1 MVTTIK
7 LRRGT
12 TLPSTGLEVGEP
24 LFITSSGSEALHIA
38 KSSTQT
44 VKIGPI
50 RKNHVDDSVQ
60 DYLFYPTLTNNSN
73 GVVDNLNYANHFA
86 IFKSGVN
93 ETFDLCVGDLEDE
106 GDITHHE
113 FKGALRLYYG
123 NGTVDSIIC
132 SGADAT
138 NYTPLVD
145 GILLSSGNT
154 LITNVAVT
162 NIPSTWT
169 QIKYN
174 TTDKKLYADVN
185 GGSGSSVTLSK
196 FLGFYNQQRT
206 YFRVLGTEQTFVKGL
221 TVPLSSTVV
230 TSNTALGGLF
240 ATYGELIIDPAGS
253 LMANESS
260 HYKDIYNAS
269 TGEFK
274 SYAYLHLG
282 SEHTPPNTTDVNYSA
297 NLLYPSD
304 VLVPDAQYFN
314 QLPPVDGTL
323 LSTGHLYTT
332 AQTGTACPVKSTGSG
347 SNMKLYAD
355 VPLQNYTSGNDI
367 TITNNSISAV
377 NQLPFIEASVSFD
390 SVNDIIEYQQETING
405 NIIRRNYSKFVV
417 DQDSVGGN
425 TLIATIYFYINE
437 LNVENF
443 FIVHDDIDKLVLSK
457 PRIFYRNTEIPRY
470 YNNYSLTINNQQS
483 ARGDVYRFEVI
494 VNKTK
499 KDELYAV
506 LTITPIYYG

>member
-1 MVTTIK
+1 MSTTIK

-12 TLPSTGLEVGEP
+12 TLPSTGLEIGEP

-86 IFKSGVN
+86 IFKNGVD

-106 GDITHHE
+106 GDPTHHQ
-113 FKGALRLYYG
+113 FKGALCLYYG

-132 SGADAT
+132 SGADT
-138 NYTPLVD
+138 VNYTPFVN
-145 GILLSSGNT
+145 GVLLSSGNA
-154 LITNVAVT
+154 LITNIAVA

-174 TTDKKLYADVN
+174 TTDKKLYADVS

-196 FLGFYNQQRT
+196 FLGFDSQQRT
-206 YFRVLGTEQTFVKGL
+206 YFKVLGTEQTFVNGL

-260 HYKDIYNAS
+260 HYKDTYNAS

-355 VPLQNYTSGNDI
+355 VPTQTYSAGSDI
-367 TITNNSISAV
+367 SISNNTINA
-377 NQLPFIEASVSFD
+377 NDQVSFILAD
-390 SVNDIIEYQQETING
+390 VSYNNIAGRIKYIQQSTFERC
-405 NIIRRNYSKFVV
+405 RRNYSKYIIEENVV
-417 DQDSVGGN
+417 GN
-425 TLIATIYFYINE
+425 TWTLDLDFDIYD
-437 LNVENF
+437 LNVECFLILYDN
-443 FIVHDDIDKLVLSK
+443 IQKLIISSK
-457 PRIFYRNTEIPRY
+457 PKIYYRNDEIRTY
-470 YNNYSLTINNQQS
+470 YNNWSTIANQQVPPNS
-483 ARGDVYRFEVI
+483 CYRIEV
-494 VNKTK
+494 VVS
-499 KDELYAV
+499 KDENDDIYAV
-506 LTITPIYYG
+506 LTVTELSYD

>member
-1 MVTTIK
+1 MSTTIK

-12 TLPSTGLEVGEP
+12 TLPSSGLEIGEP

-44 VKIGPI
+44 VKIGPV
-50 RKNHVDDSVQ
+50 RKTATDDTLQDYEYYPTVVNSILGIVDDVKISEHFLISK
-60 DYLFYPTLTNNSN
+60 YYNNN
-73 GVVDNLNYANHFA
+73 
-86 IFKSGVN
+86 
-93 ETFDLCVGDLEDE
+93 TFDLNIGDLLDS
-106 GDITHHE
+106 GDSTHHQY
-113 FKGALRLYYG
+113 KGAIRLYYG

-132 SGADAT
+132 SGVDTT

-145 GILLSSGNT
+145 GILLSSGNA
-154 LITNVAVT
+154 LITNIAVA

-174 TTDKKLYADVN
+174 TTDKKLYADVG
-185 GGSGSSVTLSK
+185 GGSGLSVTLSK
-196 FLGFYNQQRT
+196 FLGFDNQQRT
-206 YFRVLGTEQTFVKGL
+206 YFRFLGTEQTFANGQ
-221 TVPLSSTVV
+221 TIPLSSTVV

-355 VPLQNYTSGNDI
+355 VQLQNYTPGDDI

-390 SVNDIIEYQQETING
+390 SVNDIIEYQQETSNG
-405 NIIRRNYSKFVV
+405 NIRRNYSKFVV
-417 DQDSVGGN
+417 DQDSVGVD
-425 TLIATIYFYINE
+425 TLQATIYFYIDV

-443 FIVHDDIDKLVLSK
+443 FIVHDDIRKLILLK
-457 PRIFYRNTEIPRY
+457 PKIFYRNTEISRY
-470 YNNYSLTINNQQS
+470 YNNYSLTINSQQS
-483 ARGDVYRFEVI
+483 TQGDVYRFEVI

-506 LTITPIYYG
+506 LTITPIYYD

>member
-1 MVTTIK
+1 MSTIIK
-7 LRRGT
+7 IKRGT
-12 TLPSTGLEVGEP
+12 TLPSTGLEVGEL

-60 DYLFYPTLTNNSN
+60 DYLLYPTLTNNSN

-86 IFKSGVN
+86 IFKNGVD

-106 GDITHHE
+106 GDTTHYQ

-132 SGADAT
+132 SGVDAI
-138 NYTPLVD
+138 NYTPLVN
-145 GILLSSGNT
+145 GVLLSSGNALT
-154 LITNVAVT
+154 TNIAVA

-174 TTDKKLYADVN
+174 TTDKKLYADVS

-196 FLGFYNQQRT
+196 FLGFDNQQRT
-206 YFRVLGTEQTFVKGL
+206 YFRVLGTEQTFVNGL

-240 ATYGELIIDPAGS
+240 ATYGELIIDPADS

-355 VPLQNYTSGNDI
+355 VSIPTYSAGDDI
-367 TITNNSISAV
+367 SILNNTINARDQIS
-377 NQLPFIEASVSFD
+377 FIPASVVYD
-390 SVNDIIEYQQETING
+390 STADNIVYTQQNASG
-405 NIIRRNYSKFVV
+405 KCRRNYSKYTIEENEV
-417 DQDSVGGN
+417 GN
-425 TLIATIYFYINE
+425 TWTLNLKFDINY
-437 LNVENF
+437 LNVECF
-443 FIVHDDIDKLVLSK
+443 LILHDNINKLLISSK
-457 PRIFYRNTEIPRY
+457 PKIFYRGDEIRLY
-470 YNNYSLTINNQQS
+470 YNNWSIIADQQARLGACYRIEVVVNQNTT
-483 ARGDVYRFEVI
+483 GDV
-494 VNKTK
+494 
-499 KDELYAV
+499 YAV
-506 LTITPIYYG
+506 LTVTEINYD